1 MSIHNP
7 PRRELLLITVQSPT
21 AFFWRF
27 FFGKGANKHIVAFCH
42 SPIVNSVRI
51 WRLGIARTTTL
62 AQCASR
68 AFTPAISYCK
78 GVQREIS

>member
-21 AFFWRF
+21 AFFGRF
-27 FFGKGANKHIVAFCH
+27 FFGKGAKHTVAFCH

-51 WRLGIARTTTL
+51 WRLGIAPFG
-62 AQCASR
+62 A
-68 AFTPAISYCK
+68 
-78 GVQREIS
+78 